1 MESTDEFRNSTSLFR
16 EKERVALNIQ
26 IRDVNTPDM
35 IFNAAHINVS
45 IYDGLQSLELP
56 GFNDGSIF
64 AYEANPNDGLNVVQ
78 RKFLTKLRF
87 VLINNHPDSTAS
99 KCEEYVRDLA
109 VHLCDCAGL
118 DDGMNLVLL
127 PCNLRLQVGGASFA
141 AIADKEG
148 RRGRE
153 LACVI
158 QEEKHR
164 GTSTYLKGDLQ
175 IACAMIA
182 ATQHNYNLFETIY
195 PQKMLGIKIVADRVY
210 FCAISPSKAYIDNL
224 LDGLRIQHEVT
235 MFKFPAD
242 GFSLSNPQE
251 RVALLQHMS
260 SLRSELLSLEV

>member
-1 MESTDEFRNSTSLFR
+1 MQSTDDFRNSTSLFQQA
-16 EKERVALNIQ
+16 EMAALIQ
-26 IRDVNTPDM
+26 IQDADAPDA
-35 IFNAAHINVS
+35 IFGAAHINVP

-64 AYEANPNDGLNVVQ
+64 AYEANSQDGLNVVQ

-87 VLINNHPDSTAS
+87 VLINNHPDSTAPR
-99 KCEEYVRDLA
+99 CEEYVRDLA
-109 VHLCDCAGL
+109 AHLCDCAGL

-127 PCNLRLQVGGASFA
+127 PCNLRLQIGEATFA
-141 AIADKEG
+141 AIADKEC

-164 GTSTYLKGDLQ
+164 GTSTYLRGDLQ

-182 ATQHNYNLFETIY
+182 ATQHNYNLFQAIY

-210 FCAISPSKAYIDNL
+210 FCAISPSEAYINNL
-224 LDGLRIQHEVT
+224 LGGLEIHHGVT
-235 MFKFPAD
+235 MFKFPTN

-251 RVALLQHMS
+251 RAAFLQHMS
-260 SLRSELLSLEV
+260 SLRSELEL